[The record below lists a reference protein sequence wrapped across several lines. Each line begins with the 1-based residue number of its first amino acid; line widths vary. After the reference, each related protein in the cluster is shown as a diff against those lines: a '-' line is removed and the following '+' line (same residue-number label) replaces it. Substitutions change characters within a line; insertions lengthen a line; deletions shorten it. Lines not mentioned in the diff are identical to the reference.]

1 MLDVNPFDDG
11 QVGIGAGLLKATDE
25 GIHGP
30 EVQMLGRSLPVT
42 TGIIPYASAVAGAA
56 LGGKYGGTKP
66 VRRGFMGGMAGLAVG
81 QIAGNIIE
89 SERRRRNTV
98 ENELDGTLR

>member
-1 MLDVNPFDDG
+1 MALGVST
-11 QVGIGAGLLKATDE
+11 L
-25 GIHGP
+25 GP
-30 EVQMLGRSLPVT
+30 T
-42 TGIIPYASAVAGAA
+42 TGPLNSN
-56 LGGKYGGTKP
+56 KP
-66 VRRGFMGGMAGLAVG
+66 IRRGFGGGLAGLAVG